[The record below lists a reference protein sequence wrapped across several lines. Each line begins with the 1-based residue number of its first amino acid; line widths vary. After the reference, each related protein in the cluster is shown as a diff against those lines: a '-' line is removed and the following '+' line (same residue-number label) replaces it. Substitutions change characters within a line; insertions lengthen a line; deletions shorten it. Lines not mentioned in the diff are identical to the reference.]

1 MINHPS
7 FNGVESAAKKLKGL
21 TRITPLEFNKRLS
34 KNVNASV
41 FLKREDLQQVRSFKI
56 RGAYN
61 KISSLK
67 KEEIKK
73 GIICASAGNH
83 AQGFAFSCQK
93 LEINGEVYMP
103 ATTPDQKVS
112 QVRMFGGEFV
122 DIILVGDSYDACQK
136 VALDAAKDA
145 NKTFIHPFDDP
156 EVIEGQGTIALEML
170 DQYSRGFDYVLVP
183 LGGGGLISGML
194 TVFKKKSP
202 GTKVI
207 GIEPEG
213 AASMKLAL
221 EKGKRISLESMDYF
235 VDGAAVRQVGRLP
248 FKICKEYL
256 DQILVIPEGKIC
268 QTILEVYNKDGIVAE
283 PAGALAIAAL
293 NLMGDKIKNKSIGVL
308 VCGGNN
314 DIFRMPEIKERALL
328 YAELKHYFLVDFPQ
342 RSGALKQ
349 FVTEILGPND
359 DITHFEFS
367 KKHFRNSATA
377 VVGIE
382 LKEASDL
389 TILVERM
396 KKYNFKFDYIND
408 KKNLFQ
414 VLI

>member
-7 FNGVESAAKKLKGL
+7 FKGVESAAKKLKGL

-67 KEEIKK
+67 KDEIKK

-93 LEINGEVYMP
+93 LEIKGEVYMP

-170 DQYSRGFDYVLVP
+170 DQYSKGFDYVLVP
-183 LGGGGLISGML
+183 LGGGGLVSGML

-248 FKICKEYL
+248 FKICKEHL

-293 NLMGDKIKNKSIGVL
+293 NSISDKIKNKSIGVL

-349 FVTEILGPND
+349 FVTQILGPND
-359 DITHFEFS
+359 DITHFEYT
-367 KKHFRNSATA
+367 KKNFREKGHA
-377 VVGIE
+377 VVGLEI
-382 LKEASDL
+382 KIDHFRPPAAVR
-389 TILVERM
+389 TARRP
-396 KKYNFKFDYIND
+396 NR
-408 KKNLFQ
+408 
-414 VLI
+414 

>member
-7 FNGVESAAKKLKGL
+7 FKGVESAAKKLKGL

-67 KEEIKK
+67 KDEIKK

-93 LEINGEVYMP
+93 LEIKGEVYMP
-103 ATTPDQKVS
+103 ATTPEQKVS
-112 QVRMFGGEFV
+112 QVRMFGAEFV

-136 VALDAAKDA
+136 IALDAAKDA

-170 DQYSRGFDYVLVP
+170 DQYSKGFDYVLVP

-235 VDGAAVRQVGRLP
+235 VDGAAVRQVGKLP
-248 FKICKEYL
+248 FNICKEHL

-293 NLMGDKIKNKSIGVL
+293 NLMSDRLKNKSIGVL

-349 FVTEILGPND
+349 FVTQIL
-359 DITHFEFS
+359 
-367 KKHFRNSATA
+367 
-377 VVGIE
+377 
-382 LKEASDL
+382 
-389 TILVERM
+389 
-396 KKYNFKFDYIND
+396 
-408 KKNLFQ
+408 
-414 VLI
+414 

>member
-7 FNGVESAAKKLKGL
+7 FKGVESAAKKLKGL

-67 KEEIKK
+67 KDEIKK

-93 LEINGEVYMP
+93 LEIKGEVYMP

-112 QVRMFGGEFV
+112 QVRMFGAEFV
-122 DIILVGDSYDACQK
+122 DIILVGDSYDACQR

-170 DQYSRGFDYVLVP
+170 DQYSKGFDYVLVP

-235 VDGAAVRQVGRLP
+235 VDGAAVRQVGKLP
-248 FKICKEYL
+248 FKICKEHL

-293 NLMGDKIKNKSIGVL
+293 NLMSDRLKNKSIGVL

-349 FVTEILGPND
+349 FVTLILGPND

>member
-7 FNGVESAAKKLKGL
+7 FKGVESAAKKLKGL

-93 LEINGEVYMP
+93 LEIKGEVYMP

-112 QVRMFGGEFV
+112 QVRMFGAEFV

-170 DQYSRGFDYVLVP
+170 DQYSKGFDYVLVP
-183 LGGGGLISGML
+183 LGGGGLVSGML

-248 FKICKEYL
+248 FKICKEHL

-293 NLMGDKIKNKSIGVL
+293 NSMRDKIKNKSIGVL

>member
-7 FNGVESAAKKLKGL
+7 FKGVESAAKKLKGL

-170 DQYSRGFDYVLVP
+170 DQYSKGFDYVLVP
-183 LGGGGLISGML
+183 LGGGGLVSGML

-248 FKICKEYL
+248 FKICKEHL

-293 NLMGDKIKNKSIGVL
+293 NLMSEKIKNKSIGVL

>member
-293 NLMGDKIKNKSIGVL
+293 NLMSDKIKNKSIGVL

>member
-7 FNGVESAAKKLKGL
+7 FKGVESAAKKLKGL

-93 LEINGEVYMP
+93 LEIKGEVYMP

-170 DQYSRGFDYVLVP
+170 DQYSKGFDYVLVP
-183 LGGGGLISGML
+183 LGGGGLVSGML

-248 FKICKEYL
+248 FKICKEHL
-256 DQILVIPEGKIC
+256 NQILVIPEGKIC

-293 NLMGDKIKNKSIGVL
+293 NSISDKIKNKSIGVL

-349 FVTEILGPND
+349 FVTQILGPND